1 MLGAEIGTCADTLLA
16 SIGRSPQAVRTGLFH
31 LCFNIFSVTLGV
43 LFVTQLVAVALW
55 LPGGG
60 DVPREIANAH
70 VVFNVSG
77 ALLLIPF
84 TPWIARLFEGIVPEK
99 SEAGAPARRPAYST

>member
-31 LCFNIFSVTLGV
+31 LCFNVFIVTRGV
-43 LFVTQLVAVALW
+43 LFV
-55 LPGGG
+55 
-60 DVPREIANAH
+60 
-70 VVFNVSG
+70 
-77 ALLLIPF
+77 
-84 TPWIARLFEGIVPEK
+84 TPWIARLFERIVPEK